1 MLPRNSHTLTFA
13 YSRRSEFAKRRF
25 SRSPSALL
33 KTRMILPLEVAVS
46 DTDELTIPRRPCMS
60 IRDQVAHL
68 IAFQELEH
76 LTGQR
81 FSEMELERMKEAAQ
95 AQGHTLEE
103 ALGRFLHAL
112 RNISQ
117 DDLAKV
123 AKRREPPQ

>member
-1 MLPRNSHTLTFA
+1 
-13 YSRRSEFAKRRF
+13 
-25 SRSPSALL
+25 
-33 KTRMILPLEVAVS
+33 
-46 DTDELTIPRRPCMS
+46 MS

-81 FSEMELERMKEAAQ
+81 FSEAELKRMEEAAR

-103 ALGRFLHAL
+103 ALDRFLQAL

-117 DDLAKV
+117 DDLGEIS
-123 AKRREPPQ
+123 KRQGTPR

>member
-1 MLPRNSHTLTFA
+1 
-13 YSRRSEFAKRRF
+13 
-25 SRSPSALL
+25 
-33 KTRMILPLEVAVS
+33 
-46 DTDELTIPRRPCMS
+46 MS

-81 FSEMELERMKEAAQ
+81 FSEADLTRMEEAAHAKEQ
-95 AQGHTLEE
+95 TLEE
-103 ALGRFLHAL
+103 ALGAFLTAL

-123 AKRREPPQ
+123 AERLAPKRQGSHH